1 MYIEYLKFFGIGI
14 FTGTITTMLGIGG
27 GVLILPILTYIM
39 NVEWKT
45 ATAISTIQITFAS
58 SFGTLFKWLQKSIN
72 FRYAIIFGV
81 STGITRFFGSYFT
94 DKIPGLTIKI
104 IYLAAVL
111 LALGLFFI
119 KKNGSD
125 DEMSEELAVR
135 KVPTKADYFKIIPI
149 GLIAGFALGI
159 LGIGGGFLYVPLLI
173 LLFDLPLKIAIGT
186 SLMVVLFNAAP
197 GLAGKLLSVQFDIWI
212 GVAVAIGAIAGS
224 RIGTYLSKKLKVKV
238 IRIIFIILLVI
249 IIGRL
254 AWDLYG
260 SFTGGGSAALH

>member
-1 MYIEYLKFFGIGI
+1 MLIEYLKFFWIGI

-39 NVEWKT
+39 NVEWKE
-45 ATAISTIQITFAS
+45 ATAISTIQIIFAS

-111 LALGLFFI
+111 LALVLFFI

-125 DEMSEELAVR
+125 DEMSEELAVK

-149 GLIAGFALGI
+149 GLIAGFGLGI

-173 LLFDLPLKIAIGT
+173 LLFGLPLKIAIGT

-212 GVAVAIGAIAGS
+212 GVAVAVGAIAGS
-224 RIGTYLSKKLKVKV
+224 RIGIYLSKKLKVKV

-254 AWDLYG
+254 AWDLHG
-260 SFTGGGSAALH
+260 SFTGAETTAIH

>member
-1 MYIEYLKFFGIGI
+1 MYIEYLKFFGIGVFDGI
-14 FTGTITTMLGIGG
+14 IAGLLGIGG

-39 NVEWKT
+39 NVEWKA

-119 KKNGSD
+119 KKKGSAG
-125 DEMSEELAVR
+125 EMSEELAVK

-173 LLFDLPLKIAIGT
+173 LLFGIPLKIAIGT
-186 SLMVVLFNAAP
+186 FLEIS
-197 GLAGKLLSVQFDIWI
+197 
-212 GVAVAIGAIAGS
+212 
-224 RIGTYLSKKLKVKV
+224 
-238 IRIIFIILLVI
+238 
-249 IIGRL
+249 
-254 AWDLYG
+254 
-260 SFTGGGSAALH
+260 